1 MSNKIKGYTELII
14 LIILMT
20 LLSFGSYQWQ
30 KWKLENIWDIK
41 NPTFWQVMDS
51 MNNKAIKKGK

>member
-1 MSNKIKGYTELII
+1 MSNKIKDFTKMAI
-14 LIILMT
+14 LILLMI

-51 MNNKAIKKGK
+51 MNNKPIKKGK